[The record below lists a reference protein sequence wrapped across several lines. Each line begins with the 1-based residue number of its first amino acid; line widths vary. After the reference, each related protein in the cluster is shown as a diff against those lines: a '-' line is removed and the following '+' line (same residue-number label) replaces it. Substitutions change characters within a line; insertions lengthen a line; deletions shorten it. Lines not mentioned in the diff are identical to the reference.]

1 MIEAKLQSVK
11 GKSRFDEIFKTGQRF
26 NNKDCIF
33 FVKYEEFPSQGG
45 LKERRIINYAVAISK
60 KIAKKAVVRNRIKR
74 LMRES
79 LRQIL
84 KSDSNLFNGI
94 SEFVI
99 IWRWAPKHRSLIGL
113 REVKDSVNNV
123 LQKSQIF
130 KNNVEKKI

>member
-26 NNKDCIF
+26 NNKDCIC
-33 FVKYEEFPSQGG
+33 FVKFEENPSEGS
-45 LKERRIINYAVAISK
+45 LNERRIIYYAVAISK

-74 LMRES
+74 LLRES

-84 KSDSNLFNGI
+84 KTDSNLFNGI

-99 IWRWAPKHRSLIGL
+99 IWRWAPKHRSLVRL
-113 REVKDSVNNV
+113 KEVKDSVNNV
-123 LQKSQIF
+123 LQKSQFFQI
-130 KNNVEKKI
+130 NVEKKI